1 MVKRFTFLG
10 ITVVLGG
17 LAGCSAYEEV
27 SPVSSPN
34 SAPAASPTTTQSP
47 AVGSLSALE
56 QAINQQVNEYRQ
68 SKGLSALELDPRI
81 SEQSRLHSEAMAQ
94 GKVPF
99 SHQGFEGRV
108 KAVEK
113 AIPYRAAAENVAY
126 NQGYQDP
133 VTQAVQ
139 GWIKSDG
146 HRKNME
152 GDFDVSGIG
161 VAKNAQGEYYFTQV
175 FIKRR

>member
-10 ITVVLGG
+10 ITVLVGG
-17 LAGCSAYEEV
+17 LAGCSSYEQV
-27 SPVSSPN
+27 SSVPSPN
-34 SAPAASPTTTQSP
+34 SAPATPTTTQSA

-56 QAINQQVNEYRQ
+56 QAIHQQVNQYRI
-68 SKGLSALELDPRI
+68 SKGLPALELDARI

-108 KAVEK
+108 KAVER

-133 VTQAVQ
+133 ATQAVQ
-139 GWIKSDG
+139 GWIQSDG

-161 VAKNAQGEYYFTQV
+161 VAQNARGEYYFTQV